1 MVWLRR
7 IILDISVKKL
17 SETLKIDPQA
27 LLDKMIAAGLSQTS
41 IEDSVSNEDKQKL
54 LAFIRSSKDSVKED
68 KTEPVVS
75 TPQTPKAAPKK
86 EKTEKSK
93 DSPESASQKKFKK
106 SKKSV
111 NINGSIRVNDLSR
124 KLNKRG
130 NEVVKK
136 LVELGEMSSLNDEI
150 DQETAVLVSE
160 EFGFEVKFEEEQ
172 ELKEEETNYP
182 QVISNFSDEKAP
194 SKRHPV
200 VTVMGHVDHGKTSL
214 LDAIKST
221 NVVESES
228 GGITQHLAAY
238 EVKTKKG
245 KITFIDTPGHEA
257 FTAMRARGA
266 DTTDIVILVVAADDS
281 VKPQT
286 EEAITHAKAANVPI
300 IVAMNKID
308 LDAADLEKVKG
319 DLAKHEL
326 VSEEWGGKVQM
337 IPVSATTKKGIDNL
351 LDAIELESEMLE
363 IKAPIEGLANGVVL
377 ESKLDR
383 FKGPLGT
390 FLVQNGILKT
400 GDIIVA
406 GEKKGRIKSLT
417 DSSSKEIKEAGPST
431 PVEVLGLE
439 DCVAAGEVFNV
450 MANEKDA
457 RTIIDARLSFLK
469 DKNDKNV
476 MTSKSAF
483 EMLDQQKINK
493 LRVIVKSDVAGTSE
507 AINNSL
513 KKIGNEEVDVDIV
526 SSGVG
531 GISESD
537 VNLAITTGARIIGF
551 NVRSDNKA
559 KKILEEEGIEVAYY
573 SVIYDLIEDTK
584 RLLSGLLEPI
594 YSEKILG
601 LAEVKEV
608 FKSPEFKL
616 VAGCL
621 VTEGLVR
628 REKHVRVLR
637 DNVVIHEGE
646 LDSLRRFKDD
656 VKEVQNG
663 TECGI
668 GIKNYLDIKPGDI
681 IENFEQKEEKR
692 SIWWKEIE
700 LFELAITWKK
710 KLQIL
715 FKLLI

>member
-1 MVWLRR
+1 M
-7 IILDISVKKL
+7 DISVKKL
-17 SETLKIDPQA
+17 SEILKIDPQV

-54 LAFIRSSKDSVKED
+54 LSFIRSSKDLAVDD
-68 KTEPVVS
+68 KPKAVVP
-75 TPQTPKAAPKK
+75 TPQAPKK
-86 EKTEKSK
+86 APKTDKTKKSK
-93 DSPESASQKKFKK
+93 DSSKQKLEKEAEKTKK
-106 SKKSV
+106 TV

-136 LVELGEMSSLNDEI
+136 LVDLGEMASLNDEI
-150 DQETAVLVSE
+150 DQETAVLVAE

-172 ELKEEETNYP
+172 ELKEEQTNYP
-182 QVISNFSDEKAP
+182 QVTSSFSDAEAP
-194 SKRHPV
+194 PKRHSV

-266 DTTDIVILVVAADDS
+266 DTTDIVILVVAANDS

-337 IPVSATTKKGIDNL
+337 IPVSAITRKGIDSL

-363 IKAPIEGLANGVVL
+363 LKAPIKGLANGVVL
-377 ESKLDR
+377 ESELDR

-390 FLVQNGILKT
+390 FLIQNGILKI

-406 GEKKGRIKSLT
+406 GEKKGRIKSLI
-417 DSSSKEIKEAGPST
+417 DSSGQEIKEAGPST

-439 DCVAAGEVFNV
+439 DCVSAGEVFNV

-457 RTIIDARLSFLK
+457 RGIIDARLSFLK

-476 MTSKSAF
+476 MTPKSAF
-483 EMLDQQKINK
+483 EMLDQEKINK
-493 LRVIVKSDVAGTSE
+493 LRIIIKSDVAGTSE
-507 AINNSL
+507 AINNTL
-513 KKIGNEEVDVDIV
+513 KKIGNNEVDVDIV

-559 KKILEEEGIEVAYY
+559 KKLLEEHEIEANYY

-608 FKSPEFKL
+608 FKSPEFSL

-692 SIWWKEIE
+692 SI
-700 LFELAITWKK
+700 
-710 KLQIL
+710 
-715 FKLLI
+715 

>member
-1 MVWLRR
+1 M
-7 IILDISVKKL
+7 DISVKKL
-17 SETLKIDPQA
+17 SEILKIDPNA
-27 LLDKMIAAGLSQTS
+27 LLEKMIAAGLPQKD
-41 IEDSVSNEDKQKL
+41 IEDPVSTEDKQTL
-54 LAFIRSSKDSVKED
+54 LSYIRSSKDSPVQEKKVEVPKEL
-68 KTEPVVS
+68 S
-75 TPQTPKAAPKK
+75 PKK
-86 EKTEKSK
+86 EAKTKTEEKPK
-93 DSPESASQKKFKK
+93 IEVKKEEKVKLVQENIAPTEAKEK

-111 NINGSIRVNDLSR
+111 NINGSIRVNDLAR
-124 KLNKRG
+124 KLGKRG

-136 LVELGEMSSLNDEI
+136 LVELGEMASLNDEV

-172 ELKEEETNYP
+172 KLTDEVADYPKIESNYIDDGSP
-182 QVISNFSDEKAP
+182 Q
-194 SKRHPV
+194 KRHSV

-221 NVVESES
+221 NVVDGES
-228 GGITQHLAAY
+228 GGITQHIAAY
-238 EVKTKKG
+238 EVKTKSG

-266 DTTDIVILVVAADDS
+266 NTTDIVILVVAANDS

-286 EEAITHAKAANVPI
+286 IEAITHAKAAEVPI
-300 IVAMNKID
+300 IVAINKID
-308 LDAADLEKVKG
+308 LEAADIDKVKG
-319 DLAKHEL
+319 DLAKYEL
-326 VSEEWGGKVQM
+326 VPEDWGGKNQM
-337 IPVSATTKKGIDNL
+337 IPVSAISKEGIDSL
-351 LDAIELESEMLE
+351 LDAIELESELLE
-363 IKAPIEGLANGVVL
+363 LKAPVKGLATGVVL
-377 ESKLDR
+377 ESELDR

-390 FLVQNGILKT
+390 FLVQKGVLKV

-406 GEKKGRIKSLT
+406 AEKKGKIKSLIN
-417 DSSSKEIKEAGPST
+417 SSGEAIKEAGPST

-450 MANEKDA
+450 MASEKDA
-457 RTIIDARLSFLK
+457 RNIIDQRNAFLK
-469 DKNDKNV
+469 ERADKNV
-476 MTSKSAF
+476 MTSQSAF
-483 EMLDQQKINK
+483 DLLDQEKINK
-493 LRVIVKSDVAGTSE
+493 LRIIIKSDVAGTNE
-507 AINNSL
+507 AINASL
-513 KKIGNEEVDVDIV
+513 LKIGNEEVDVDIV

-531 GISESD
+531 GITESD
-537 VNLAITTGARIIGF
+537 VNLAITTGARIFGF

-559 KKILEEEGIEVAYY
+559 KKLLEEQSIEVNYY

-584 RLLSGLLEPI
+584 RLLSGLLKPI

-608 FKSPEFKL
+608 FKSPEFGL
-616 VAGCL
+616 VAGCM

-656 VKEVQNG
+656 VKEVNNG

-668 GIKNYLDIKPGDI
+668 GIKNYLDIKPGDL

-692 SIWWKEIE
+692 S
-700 LFELAITWKK
+700 L
-710 KLQIL
+710 
-715 FKLLI
+715 

>member
-1 MVWLRR
+1 M
-7 IILDISVKKL
+7 DISVKKL
-17 SETLKIDPQA
+17 SEILKIDPQV

-41 IEDSVSNEDKQKL
+41 VEDSVSNEDKQKL
-54 LAFIRSSKDSVKED
+54 LAFIRSSKDSGKED
-68 KTEPVVS
+68 KPKTVVPA
-75 TPQTPKAAPKK
+75 PQAPKTTPKK
-86 EKTEKSK
+86 EKVKKSE
-93 DSPESASQKKFKK
+93 DSSESKTQKNSKQ

-124 KLNKRG
+124 KLNRRG

-136 LVELGEMSSLNDEI
+136 LVELGEMASLNDEI
-150 DQETAVLVSE
+150 DQETAVLVAE

-172 ELKEEETNYP
+172 QLKEEETNYP
-182 QVISNFSDEKAP
+182 QVVSNFSDEKSP
-194 SKRHPV
+194 SGRHPV

-337 IPVSATTKKGIDNL
+337 IPVSATTKKGIDSL

-363 IKAPIEGLANGVVL
+363 LKAPIEGLANGVVL

-400 GDIIVA
+400 GDIIIA

-417 DSSSKEIKEAGPST
+417 DSSGQEIKEAGPST
-431 PVEVLGLE
+431 PIEVLGLE

-457 RTIIDARLSFLK
+457 RTIIDSRLSFLK
-469 DKNDKNV
+469 DKNDRNV

-483 EMLDQQKINK
+483 EMLDQEKINK
-493 LRVIVKSDVAGTSE
+493 LRVIIKSDVAGTSE

-608 FKSPEFKL
+608 FKSPEFSL

-692 SIWWKEIE
+692 SI
-700 LFELAITWKK
+700 
-710 KLQIL
+710 
-715 FKLLI
+715 

>member
-1 MVWLRR
+1 M
-7 IILDISVKKL
+7 DISVKKL
-17 SETLKIDPQA
+17 SEILKIDPNA
-27 LLDKMIAAGLSQTS
+27 LLEKMIAAGLPQKD
-41 IEDSVSNEDKQKL
+41 IEDPVSTEDKQTL
-54 LAFIRSSKDSVKED
+54 LSYIRSSKDSPVQEKKVEVPKEL
-68 KTEPVVS
+68 S
-75 TPQTPKAAPKK
+75 PKK
-86 EKTEKSK
+86 EAKTKIEEKPK
-93 DSPESASQKKFKK
+93 KEVKKEEKPQPIQDNIASTETKEK

-111 NINGSIRVNDLSR
+111 NINGSIRVNDLAR
-124 KLNKRG
+124 KLGKRG

-136 LVELGEMSSLNDEI
+136 LVELGEMASLNDEV

-172 ELKEEETNYP
+172 QLTEEVADYPKIESNYIDVKNP
-182 QVISNFSDEKAP
+182 QN
-194 SKRHPV
+194 RHSV

-221 NVVESES
+221 NVVDGES
-228 GGITQHLAAY
+228 GGITQHIAAY
-238 EVKTKKG
+238 EVKTKSG

-266 DTTDIVILVVAADDS
+266 NTTDIVILVVAANDS

-286 EEAITHAKAANVPI
+286 IEAITHAKAAEVPI
-300 IVAMNKID
+300 IVAINKID
-308 LDAADLEKVKG
+308 LEAADIDKVKG
-319 DLAKHEL
+319 DLAKYEL
-326 VSEEWGGKVQM
+326 VPEDWGGKNQM
-337 IPVSATTKKGIDNL
+337 IPVSAISKEGIDSL
-351 LDAIELESEMLE
+351 LDAIELESELLE
-363 IKAPIEGLANGVVL
+363 LKAPVKGLATGVIL
-377 ESKLDR
+377 ESELDR

-390 FLVQNGILKT
+390 FLVQKGVLKV

-406 GEKKGRIKSLT
+406 AEKKGKIKTLIN
-417 DSSSKEIKEAGPST
+417 SSGEAIKEAGPST

-450 MANEKDA
+450 VASEKDA
-457 RTIIDARLSFLK
+457 RNIIDQRNAFLK
-469 DKNDKNV
+469 ERADKNV
-476 MTSKSAF
+476 MTSQSAF
-483 EMLDQQKINK
+483 DLLDQEKINK
-493 LRVIVKSDVAGTSE
+493 LRIIIKSDVAGTNE
-507 AINNSL
+507 AINASL
-513 KKIGNEEVDVDIV
+513 LKIGNEEVDVDIV

-531 GISESD
+531 GITESD
-537 VNLAITTGARIIGF
+537 VNLAITTGARIFGF

-559 KKILEEEGIEVAYY
+559 KKLLEEQGIEVNYY

-584 RLLSGLLEPI
+584 RLLSGLLKPI

-608 FKSPEFKL
+608 FKSPEFGL
-616 VAGCL
+616 VAGCM

-656 VKEVQNG
+656 VKEVNNG

-668 GIKNYLDIKPGDI
+668 GIKNYLDIKPGDL

-692 SIWWKEIE
+692 S
-700 LFELAITWKK
+700 L
-710 KLQIL
+710 
-715 FKLLI
+715 

>member
-1 MVWLRR
+1 
-7 IILDISVKKL
+7 LDISVKKL
-17 SETLKIDPQA
+17 SEILKIDPRV
-27 LLDKMIAAGLSQTS
+27 LLDKMIAAGLPQTNV
-41 IEDSVSNEDKQKL
+41 EDLVSNEDKQKL
-54 LAFIRSSKDSVKED
+54 LSFIRSSKDSIKQD
-68 KTEPVVS
+68 
-75 TPQTPKAAPKK
+75 TPKAIVSEAKKPKFSPK
-86 EKTEKSK
+86 IEKTTKLENSSEDKSK
-93 DSPESASQKKFKK
+93 EEIQKE
-106 SKKSV
+106 KKSV
-111 NINGSIRVNDLSR
+111 NINGSIRVNDLAR
-124 KLNKRG
+124 KLSRRG
-130 NEVVKK
+130 NEVIKK
-136 LVELGEMSSLNDEI
+136 LIELGEMVSLNDQI
-150 DQETAVLVSE
+150 DQETAVLVAE
-160 EFGFEVKFEEEQ
+160 EFNFEVKFEEEQ
-172 ELKEEETNYP
+172 VITEEEVDYP
-182 QVISNFSDEKAP
+182 QIVSSFSDEKSP
-194 SKRHPV
+194 TKRHPV

-214 LDAIKST
+214 LDTIKST
-221 NVVESES
+221 NVVDSES

-238 EVKTKKG
+238 EVNTKKG

-266 DTTDIVILVVAADDS
+266 NTTDIVILVVAANDS

-286 EEAITHAKAANVPI
+286 EEAITHAKAAGVPI
-300 IVAMNKID
+300 IVAINKID
-308 LDAADLEKVKG
+308 LDAADIEKVKG

-337 IPVSATTKKGIDNL
+337 IPVSAITNKGIDLL
-351 LDAIELESEMLE
+351 LDAVELESEILE
-363 IKAPIEGLANGVVL
+363 LKAPIQGLANGVVL
-377 ESKLDR
+377 ESELDR
-383 FKGPLGT
+383 FKGPLCT
-390 FLVQNGILKT
+390 FLVQNGVLKI

-406 GEKKGRIKSLT
+406 GEKKGRIKSLI
-417 DSSSKEIKEAGPST
+417 DSSGKDIKEAGPST
-431 PVEVLGLE
+431 PIEVLGLE
-439 DCVAAGEVFNV
+439 DCVSAGEIFNV

-457 RTIIDARLSFLK
+457 RTIIDARLSFHK

-483 EMLDQQKINK
+483 EMLDQEKINK

-507 AINNSL
+507 AINSSL
-513 KKIGNEEVDVDIV
+513 QNIGNEEVNVDIV

-537 VNLAITTGARIIGF
+537 VNLAITTGARIVGF

-559 KKILEEEGIEVAYY
+559 KKILDENGIEVAYY

-584 RLLSGLLEPI
+584 RLLSGLLKPI

-692 SIWWKEIE
+692 SI
-700 LFELAITWKK
+700 
-710 KLQIL
+710 
-715 FKLLI
+715 

>member
-1 MVWLRR
+1 
-7 IILDISVKKL
+7 LDISVKKL
-17 SETLKIDPQA
+17 SEILKIDPQV

-41 IEDSVSNEDKQKL
+41 VEDSVSNEDKQKL
-54 LAFIRSSKDSVKED
+54 LAFIRSSKDSGTED
-68 KTEPVVS
+68 KPKAIVP
-75 TPQTPKAAPKK
+75 TPQAPKAAPKK
-86 EKTEKSK
+86 EKVKKSK
-93 DSPESASQKKFKK
+93 DSSEPETQKKAKQ

-124 KLNKRG
+124 KLNRRG

-136 LVELGEMSSLNDEI
+136 LVELGEMASLNDEI
-150 DQETAVLVSE
+150 DQETAVLVAE

-172 ELKEEETNYP
+172 QLKEEETNYP
-182 QVISNFSDEKAP
+182 QVVSNFSDEKSP
-194 SKRHPV
+194 SGRHPV

-337 IPVSATTKKGIDNL
+337 IPVSATTKKGIDSL

-363 IKAPIEGLANGVVL
+363 LKAPIEGLANGVVL

-417 DSSSKEIKEAGPST
+417 DSSGQEIKEAGPST
-431 PVEVLGLE
+431 PIEVLGLE

-457 RTIIDARLSFLK
+457 RTIIDSRLSFLK
-469 DKNDKNV
+469 DKNDRNV

-483 EMLDQQKINK
+483 EMLDQEKINK
-493 LRVIVKSDVAGTSE
+493 LRVIIKSDVAGTSE

-608 FKSPEFKL
+608 FKSPEFSL

-692 SIWWKEIE
+692 SI
-700 LFELAITWKK
+700 
-710 KLQIL
+710 
-715 FKLLI
+715 

>member
-1 MVWLRR
+1 
-7 IILDISVKKL
+7 LDISVKKL
-17 SETLKIDPQA
+17 SEILKIDPQV

-54 LAFIRSSKDSVKED
+54 LAFIRSSKDSTQEEKP
-68 KTEPVVS
+68 KPVVPSAQPLKS
-75 TPQTPKAAPKK
+75 TAKK
-86 EKTEKSK
+86 EETKKTKDRSEQTVEKE
-93 DSPESASQKKFKK
+93 PPK
-106 SKKSV
+106 SKKFV

-136 LVELGEMSSLNDEI
+136 LVELGEMVSLNDEI
-150 DQETAVLVSE
+150 DQETAVLVAE

-172 ELKEEETNYP
+172 QLKEEENNYP
-182 QVISNFSDEKAP
+182 QVNSNFSDEKSP
-194 SKRHPV
+194 LKRHPV

-221 NVVESES
+221 NVVDSES

-266 DTTDIVILVVAADDS
+266 DTTDIVILVVAANDS

-308 LDAADLEKVKG
+308 LEAADLEKVKG
-319 DLAKHEL
+319 DLSKHEL

-337 IPVSATTKKGIDNL
+337 IPVSATTNKGIDAL
-351 LDAIELESEMLE
+351 LDAIELESELLE
-363 IKAPIEGLANGVVL
+363 LKAPVKGLASGVVL
-377 ESKLDR
+377 ESELDR

-390 FLVQNGILKT
+390 FLIQKGILKV
-400 GDIIVA
+400 GDIIIA
-406 GEKKGRIKSLT
+406 GEKKGRIKSLI
-417 DSSSKEIKEAGPST
+417 DSSGAEIKEAGPST

-439 DCVAAGEVFNV
+439 DCVSAGEVFNV

-457 RTIIDARLSFLK
+457 RAMIDARLSFLK
-469 DKNDKNV
+469 EKNDRTV

-483 EMLDQQKINK
+483 EMLDQEKINK
-493 LRVIVKSDVAGTSE
+493 LRIIVKSDVAGTSE

-513 KKIGNEEVDVDIV
+513 KKIGNDEVDVDIV
-526 SSGVG
+526 NSGVG

-559 KKILEEEGIEVAYY
+559 KKILEEQGIEVAYY

-584 RLLSGLLEPI
+584 RLLSGLLKPI

-608 FKSPEFKL
+608 FKSPEFNL
-616 VAGCL
+616 VAGCM

-692 SIWWKEIE
+692 SI
-700 LFELAITWKK
+700 
-710 KLQIL
+710 
-715 FKLLI
+715 

>member
-1 MVWLRR
+1 M
-7 IILDISVKKL
+7 DISVKKL
-17 SETLKIDPQA
+17 SEILKIDPNA
-27 LLDKMIAAGLSQTS
+27 LLEKMIAAGLPQKD
-41 IEDSVSNEDKQKL
+41 IEDPVSTEDKQTL
-54 LAFIRSSKDSVKED
+54 LSYIRSSKDSPVQEKKVEVPKEL
-68 KTEPVVS
+68 S
-75 TPQTPKAAPKK
+75 PKK
-86 EKTEKSK
+86 EAKTKIEEKPK
-93 DSPESASQKKFKK
+93 KEVKKEEKTQPIQENVASTETKEK

-111 NINGSIRVNDLSR
+111 NINGSIRVNDLAR
-124 KLNKRG
+124 KLGKRG

-136 LVELGEMSSLNDEI
+136 LVELGEMASLNDEV

-172 ELKEEETNYP
+172 LLTEEVADYPKIESNYIDVKSP
-182 QVISNFSDEKAP
+182 QN
-194 SKRHPV
+194 RHSV

-221 NVVESES
+221 NVVDGES
-228 GGITQHLAAY
+228 GGITQHIAAY
-238 EVKTKKG
+238 EVKTKSG

-266 DTTDIVILVVAADDS
+266 NTTDIVILVVAANDS

-286 EEAITHAKAANVPI
+286 IEAITHAKAAEVPI
-300 IVAMNKID
+300 IVAINKID
-308 LDAADLEKVKG
+308 LEAADIDKVKG
-319 DLAKHEL
+319 DLAKYEL
-326 VSEEWGGKVQM
+326 VPEDWGGKNQM
-337 IPVSATTKKGIDNL
+337 IPVSAISKEGIDSL
-351 LDAIELESEMLE
+351 LDAIELESELLE
-363 IKAPIEGLANGVVL
+363 LKAPVKGLATGVIL
-377 ESKLDR
+377 ESELDR

-390 FLVQNGILKT
+390 FLVQKGVLKV

-406 GEKKGRIKSLT
+406 AEKKGKIKSLIN
-417 DSSSKEIKEAGPST
+417 SSGEAIKEAGPST

-450 MANEKDA
+450 VASEKDA
-457 RTIIDARLSFLK
+457 RNIIDQRNAFLK
-469 DKNDKNV
+469 ERADKNV
-476 MTSKSAF
+476 MTSQSAF
-483 EMLDQQKINK
+483 DLLDQEKINK
-493 LRVIVKSDVAGTSE
+493 LRIIIKSDVAGTNE
-507 AINNSL
+507 AINASL
-513 KKIGNEEVDVDIV
+513 IKIGNEEVDVDIV

-531 GISESD
+531 GITESD
-537 VNLAITTGARIIGF
+537 VNLAITTGARIFGF

-559 KKILEEEGIEVAYY
+559 KKLLEEQGIEVNYY

-584 RLLSGLLEPI
+584 RLLSGLLKPI

-608 FKSPEFKL
+608 FKSPEFGL
-616 VAGCL
+616 VAGCM

-656 VKEVQNG
+656 VKEVNNG

-668 GIKNYLDIKPGDI
+668 GIKNYLDIKPGDL

-692 SIWWKEIE
+692 S
-700 LFELAITWKK
+700 L
-710 KLQIL
+710 
-715 FKLLI
+715 

>member
-1 MVWLRR
+1 M
-7 IILDISVKKL
+7 DISVKKL
-17 SETLKIDPQA
+17 SEILKIDPQV

-41 IEDSVSNEDKQKL
+41 VEDLVSNEDKQKL
-54 LAFIRSSKDSVKED
+54 LAFIRSSKDSGTED
-68 KTEPVVS
+68 KSKAIVP

-86 EKTEKSK
+86 EKVKKSK
-93 DSPESASQKKFKK
+93 DPSGPETQKKDKQ

-124 KLNKRG
+124 KLNRRG

-136 LVELGEMSSLNDEI
+136 LVELGEMASLNDEI
-150 DQETAVLVSE
+150 DQETAVLVAE

-172 ELKEEETNYP
+172 QLKEEETNYP
-182 QVISNFSDEKAP
+182 QVISNFSDEKSP
-194 SKRHPV
+194 SRRHPV

-337 IPVSATTKKGIDNL
+337 IPVSATTKKGIDSL

-363 IKAPIEGLANGVVL
+363 LKAPIEGLANGVVL

-417 DSSSKEIKEAGPST
+417 DSSGQEIKEAGPST
-431 PVEVLGLE
+431 PIEVLGLE

-457 RTIIDARLSFLK
+457 RTIIDSRLSFLK
-469 DKNDKNV
+469 DKNDRNV

-483 EMLDQQKINK
+483 EMLDQEKINK
-493 LRVIVKSDVAGTSE
+493 LRVIIKSDVAGTSE

-608 FKSPEFKL
+608 FKSPEFSL

-692 SIWWKEIE
+692 SI
-700 LFELAITWKK
+700 
-710 KLQIL
+710 
-715 FKLLI
+715 

>member
-1 MVWLRR
+1 M
-7 IILDISVKKL
+7 DISVKKL
-17 SETLKIDPQA
+17 SEILKIDPQV

-54 LAFIRSSKDSVKED
+54 LAFIRSSKDSTQEEKP
-68 KTEPVVS
+68 KPVVPSAQPLKS
-75 TPQTPKAAPKK
+75 TAKK
-86 EKTEKSK
+86 EETKKTKDRSEQTVEKE
-93 DSPESASQKKFKK
+93 PPK
-106 SKKSV
+106 SKKFV

-136 LVELGEMSSLNDEI
+136 LVELGEMVSLNDEI
-150 DQETAVLVSE
+150 DQETAVLVAE

-172 ELKEEETNYP
+172 QLKEEENNYP
-182 QVISNFSDEKAP
+182 QVNSNFSDEKSP
-194 SKRHPV
+194 LKRHPV

-221 NVVESES
+221 NVVDSES

-266 DTTDIVILVVAADDS
+266 DTTDIVILVVAANDS

-308 LDAADLEKVKG
+308 LEAADLEKVKG
-319 DLAKHEL
+319 DLSKHEL

-337 IPVSATTKKGIDNL
+337 IPVSATTNKGIDAL
-351 LDAIELESEMLE
+351 LDAIELESELLE
-363 IKAPIEGLANGVVL
+363 LKAPVKGLASGVVL
-377 ESKLDR
+377 ESELDR

-390 FLVQNGILKT
+390 FLIQKGILKV
-400 GDIIVA
+400 GDIIIA
-406 GEKKGRIKSLT
+406 GEKKGRIKSLI
-417 DSSSKEIKEAGPST
+417 DSSGAEIKEAGPST

-439 DCVAAGEVFNV
+439 DCVSAGEVFNV

-457 RTIIDARLSFLK
+457 RAMIDARLSFLK
-469 DKNDKNV
+469 EKNDRTV

-483 EMLDQQKINK
+483 EMLDQEKINK
-493 LRVIVKSDVAGTSE
+493 LRIIVKSDVAGTSE

-513 KKIGNEEVDVDIV
+513 KKIGNDEVDVDIV
-526 SSGVG
+526 NSGVG

-559 KKILEEEGIEVAYY
+559 KKILEEQGIEVAYY

-584 RLLSGLLEPI
+584 RLLSGLLKPI

-608 FKSPEFKL
+608 FKSPEFNL
-616 VAGCL
+616 VAGCM

-692 SIWWKEIE
+692 SI
-700 LFELAITWKK
+700 
-710 KLQIL
+710 
-715 FKLLI
+715 